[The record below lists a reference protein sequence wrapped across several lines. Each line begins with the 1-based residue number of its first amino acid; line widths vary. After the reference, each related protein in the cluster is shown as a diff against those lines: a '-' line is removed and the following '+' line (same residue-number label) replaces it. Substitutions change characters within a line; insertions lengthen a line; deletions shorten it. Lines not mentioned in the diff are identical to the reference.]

1 VKGLEPTVV
10 GIATF
15 CGTADLNQLEPL
27 L

>member
-1 VKGLEPTVV
+1 VIAFEPTMV